1 MFAFDK
7 FKVLEEVE
15 KGLGDGDLTLII
27 LCSKCHAKYELNPE
41 SVVMAIGLNTPFIE
55 YLRFVQSSKCR
66 VCNKQDEV

>member
-1 MFAFDK
+1 MFVFDK

-27 LCSKCHAKYELNPE
+27 CCYKCHTKYELNPE

-55 YLRFVQSSKCR
+55 YLRWIQSSKCPN
-66 VCNKQDEV
+66 CNKKKD

>member
-1 MFAFDK
+1 MLVFDK

-27 LCSKCHAKYELNPE
+27 ICSKCHTQYELNPE

-55 YLRFVQSSKCR
+55 YLRLIQCSKCPN
-66 VCNKQDEV
+66 CNKKKD